1 MLLEKRGHNCARAQ
15 NGNSSIGNHR
25 YRRQLQTLGVIQQ
38 RLYLTEAFG
47 IVIAGGYTLIADYA
61 QRELLFGKC
70 FSVTLF
76 YYIFKVAHGNY
87 LADGSEIVYMVIYMI
102 CAYAGKVADYHAGM
116 EGAGLKHGLGKQTV
130 LIRPFKQTYGKGHKP
145 HKAGKPAHDTVGIVG
160 ILLAVAVYKLHYFAV
175 YIKYGVG
182 KLKIQ
187 LAHGALGA
195 VGALNYHGDG

>member
-1 MLLEKRGHNCARAQ
+1 MPK
-15 NGNSSIGNHR
+15 
-25 YRRQLQTLGVIQQ
+25 
-38 RLYLTEAFG
+38 
-47 IVIAGGYTLIADYA
+47 
-61 QRELLFGKC
+61 RELLFGKC

-116 EGAGLKHGLGKQTV
+116 EGLALSTALGSRPCLSAHFSRPMAKGISH
-130 LIRPFKQTYGKGHKP
+130 IRPV
-145 HKAGKPAHDTVGIVG
+145 KPAHDTVGIIG

-175 YIKYGVG
+175 YIKYCVG

-187 LAHGALGA
+187 LAHGALSA